1 MTTPH
6 LYVLAIS
13 HYCEKARW
21 ALDVLGVDHALE
33 YPLLGEHMALAQS
46 WGLASSSMP
55 ILQAGDE
62 IVQGS
67 SAIIDWADEKGVL
80 DVEPGFA
87 AEARALEQRLDDVVG
102 VHVRRLYYSEAL
114 IDDPDSVLRIFAH
127 HLDPEKREMLAAR
140 WGVVRDVMIK
150 QLDLGPE
157 QRAESLA
164 IMEGEL
170 DHLDGLVADGRRTL
184 FGDRLSRVDIT
195 AASLLSPIV
204 LPKEHPTYA
213 LVDLPPQARADVDRW
228 SGRPAVVWARELY
241 RKHR

>member
-1 MTTPH
+1 MTIPH

-21 ALDVLGVDHALE
+21 ALDVLGVDYALE
-33 YPLLGEHMALAQS
+33 YPLVGEHIALARS

-55 ILQAGDE
+55 ILQVGDE

-67 SAIIDWADEKGVL
+67 SAVIDWADEKGVL
-80 DVEPGFA
+80 DVEA
-87 AEARALEQRLDDVVG
+87 SQSAEGRTLEQRLDDVVG

-114 IDDPDSVLRIFAH
+114 IDDSDSVLRIFAH
-127 HLDPEKREMLAAR
+127 HLDPEKREMLEAR
-140 WGVVRDVMIK
+140 WGVVRDVMIE
-150 QLDLGPE
+150 QLDLGAG

-164 IMEGEL
+164 IVEAEL
-170 DHLDGLVADGRRTL
+170 DYLDGIVGDGRAYL
-184 FGDRLSRVDIT
+184 LGDRLSRVDIT

-204 LPKEHPTYA
+204 LPEEHPTYA